1 MLPWEEL
8 TCWMH
13 ILQAVSFP
21 SGPVAGIWY
30 FSGIFCLL
38 QWSTHGF
45 FTSVTVRPRESQHR
59 KYSNFANFRVW
70 LLKAC
75 FKLEQQEV
83 GVGQQLLAS
92 PPRHHKNLFEFTR
105 VQMFVSTK
113 SPLGLSRR
121 KIAVDVLCART
132 SKLKC
137 TVKNVLFHSAS
148 TKKEIA
154 SKTTTMSSVNS
165 WIRKCPWFGF
175 FFSPPKLVW
184 VYKSADVRF
193 NQIAHWPVKKEHC
206 HHWTVCK
213 DLKTD
218 MQWLW
223 KLCLVFFCFKLNPV
237 LT

>member
-13 ILQAVSFP
+13 ILHAVSFP

-38 QWSTHGF
+38 QWSMHGF
-45 FTSVTVRPRESQHR
+45 FTSMTVRPRESQHR

-92 PPRHHKNLFEFTR
+92 PPHHHKNLFEFTR

-113 SPLGLSRR
+113 SPIGRSRR
-121 KIAVDVLCART
+121 NIAIIELCART
-132 SKLKC
+132 SKLIC
-137 TVKNVLFHSAS
+137 SDCENCAS
-148 TKKEIA
+148 CSFVSNWIQFWHGTNKE
-154 SKTTTMSSVNS
+154 K
-165 WIRKCPWFGF
+165 
-175 FFSPPKLVW
+175 KLVKCSCE
-184 VYKSADVRF
+184 V
-193 NQIAHWPVKKEHC
+193 
-206 HHWTVCK
+206 
-213 DLKTD
+213 DLFT
-218 MQWLW
+218 
-223 KLCLVFFCFKLNPV
+223 
-237 LT
+237 